1 MIEPISKTDFEPS
14 VRLSSPASPYHTMR
28 LVPSASMTPSTM
40 PTAPWS
46 STRDWIRAERSSS
59 EGECC
64 AAAVAGTGGARAQ
77 RINSPCHITV
87 YLLDLFMTLGQ
98 LAVAIPAPPKWVL
111 NANAVLQL
119 APAYSIQRARVFALT
134 RLLEQ
139 AIGLPLKRAYQL
151 AKETLRRPAEPASWR
166 HESPNGVAAVVI
178 DRERFLSDFTIN
190 LSRARAGYAERRR
203 GRPPR
208 RRRRGV
214 AAARHHGVDISL
226 LRESL
231 KHSAADRLRRL
242 DDDALFAR
250 SLKVRTS

>member
-1 MIEPISKTDFEPS
+1 MLAIMLRRPDT
-14 VRLSSPASPYHTMR
+14 PA
-28 LVPSASMTPSTM
+28 
-40 PTAPWS
+40 
-46 STRDWIRAERSSS
+46 D
-59 EGECC
+59 G
-64 AAAVAGTGGARAQ
+64 
-77 RINSPCHITV
+77 NSPGNARCINNV

-119 APAYSIQRARVFALT
+119 APAYSVQRARVLALT

-139 AIGLPLKRAYQL
+139 AIGLPLKRAYRL
-151 AKETLRRPAEPASWR
+151 AQQTLRKPGESASWR
-166 HESPNGVAAVVI
+166 HESADGVAALVI
-178 DRERFLSDFTIN
+178 DRERFLSDFTVN
-190 LSRARAGYAERRR
+190 LSRAHAGYSERRR

-242 DDDALFAR
+242 DDDASFAR
-250 SLKVRTS
+250 SLKVRAS